1 MPDVPQPGEEFV
13 LAAAFKA
20 SVESRLGRFSFILL
34 KSWLHF
40 FYFALFLTSSLFFC
54 YFL

>member
-20 SVESRLGRFSFILL
+20 SVESRWVGFLSFNLSLGFIFVFCTVSDLL
-34 KSWLHF
+34 PL
-40 FYFALFLTSSLFFC
+40 LC